1 MPADVGVV
9 THPAFRGRGLARR
22 LVSYMVADQLP
33 SVGVV
38 RYRALQTNLAA
49 LVIATSLGFV
59 GEAKT
64 SLYDSRRREL
74 PSTRSTAGFLRKL
87 DVVLDPGEMSTFEDR
102 GFVKLEAVVNRDRL
116 AGLAAA
122 AWMALGAQFGISD
135 DRTTWPLG
143 ARKTVRRAVRD
154 DPAFVELGTSTITVL
169 VDRVLG
175 AGSWAP
181 PRHWGATMEVVFPAL
196 DAGPWRLP
204 TTPWHLDFPFDMQV
218 DRVGGLK
225 VVVLLDEVAPDGGAT
240 LVVARSH
247 HAIARFVRTAAD
259 CSDHS
264 GTQKAFLKSAP
275 WLRQLHWRQRRPF
288 SHGDVHGRRGR
299 HRRHSCVGDG
309 SLRFP
314 GRHLPHAPV
323 AGSLP
328 ITQHQPAPPS
338 GIRAELLPAGSLY
351 SRSVNFE

>member
-1 MPADVGVV
+1 M
-9 THPAFRGRGLARR
+9 
-22 LVSYMVADQLP
+22 
-33 SVGVV
+33 
-38 RYRALQTNLAA
+38 
-49 LVIATSLGFV
+49 
-59 GEAKT
+59 
-64 SLYDSRRREL
+64 
-74 PSTRSTAGFLRKL
+74 
-87 DVVLDPGEMSTFEDR
+87 VLDPGEMSTFEDS

-135 DRTTWPLG
+135 DRTTWPFG

-204 TTPWHLDFPFDMQV
+204 TTPWHLDFPFDMHV

-275 WLRQLHWRQRRPF
+275 WLRQLTGDRDDLSRTATFMDAEGDIDGTAVWVTTLSGSPGDTFLMHPWLVHCPSPNTSPRPRLAY
-288 SHGDVHGRRGR
+288 G
-299 HRRHSCVGDG
+299 
-309 SLRFP
+309 
-314 GRHLPHAPV
+314 
-323 AGSLP
+323 
-328 ITQHQPAPPS
+328 Q
-338 GIRAELLPAGSLY
+338 
-351 SRSVNFE
+351 NFYRLEVSIPDP